1 MFASLLEYD
10 SKDFFDKQAADNN
23 NYFYIYLENK
33 VQVYQIFNVC
43 DVTYDS
49 NPETFIIASERTI
62 EKYLADIDKFKLYD
76 TGVTAEASDHIV
88 TLYTCQNGSANPERH
103 MVHGKLIATIDQ

>member
-62 EKYLADIDKFKLYD
+62 ENI
-76 TGVTAEASDHIV
+76 S
-88 TLYTCQNGSANPERH
+88 
-103 MVHGKLIATIDQ
+103 LISISLSCMTPV